1 MLHDLLVAVRVE
13 FDVESV
19 GHGGA
24 GFAWPH
30 CSALGEQPLHMP
42 MIPTGLNTSDTDE
55 ESVPD
60 RDHEY
65 AEPIDHEVSR
75 RNEVYYILISC
86 MLAMIT
92 LGLGSFMPSMYII
105 QTVCFN

>member
-1 MLHDLLVAVRVE
+1 MSLLVAVRVE

-30 CSALGEQPLHMP
+30 CKTHGEQPLQMP
-42 MIPTGLNTSDTDE
+42 KPVMDLNTSDTDE
-55 ESVPD
+55 ESVHD

-65 AEPIDHEVSR
+65 AEPIDHEVHR
-75 RNEVYYILISC
+75 L
-86 MLAMIT
+86 M
-92 LGLGSFMPSMYII
+92 
-105 QTVCFN
+105 